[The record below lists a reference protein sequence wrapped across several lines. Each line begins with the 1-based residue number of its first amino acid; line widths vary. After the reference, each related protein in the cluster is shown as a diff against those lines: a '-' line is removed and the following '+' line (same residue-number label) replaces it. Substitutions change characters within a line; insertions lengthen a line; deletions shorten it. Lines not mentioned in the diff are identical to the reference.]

1 MYTAVTWFFKEP
13 KSFSGGNF
21 YFADYGIKI
30 EVQNNMAVIFPSFVK
45 HAVDEIILEQNNDL
59 MGYGRYAISQFLFIA
74 DTK

>member
-1 MYTAVTWFFKEP
+1 
-13 KSFSGGNF
+13 
-21 YFADYGIKI
+21 
-30 EVQNNMAVIFPSFVK
+30 MAVIFPSFVK